1 MTNTSTVRELLSDA
15 EQRLRAIAS
24 ARLDAEIL
32 LASSMN
38 TGRASLYAYP
48 EREIPEAVVTNFH
61 QLLNKRLDHYPVA
74 YLTGNKEFWSLELDV
89 DQYTLIPRPETECV
103 IEAALA
109 YIPEQQSLDI
119 LDLGTGSGA
128 IALAIASER
137 PASRV
142 LAIDLSQ
149 EALAVAISNARKH
162 SIENVEFIQSDWFS
176 ELGGKQ
182 FDLIIANPPYVESN
196 DIGFSSGEIR
206 HEPRLAL
213 DGGHHG
219 MQAITHLVPAA
230 THFLRPEGR
239 LILEHGF
246 QQAEFVRQLFAVK
259 HYQDIHSRQDYAGL
273 DRFSL
278 GQWP

>member
-1 MTNTSTVRELLSDA
+1 MTNTSTVRNLLAGA
-15 EQRLRAIAS
+15 EQRLKAIAS

-32 LASSMN
+32 LANSMN
-38 TGRASLYAYP
+38 TDRASLYAYP
-48 EREIPEAVVTNFH
+48 EREVPETVVRHFH
-61 QLLNKRLDHYPVA
+61 LLLNKRLDHYPVA
-74 YLTGNKEFWSLELDV
+74 YLTGNKEFWSLELEV

-103 IEAALA
+103 IEATLE
-109 YIPEQQSLDI
+109 YVPEQQQCDI

-137 PASRV
+137 PACRV
-142 LAIDLSQ
+142 VAIDLSQ
-149 EALAVAISNARKH
+149 EALAVAASNALKH
-162 SIENVEFIQSDWFS
+162 KIENISFLQSDWFS
-176 ELGGKQ
+176 ALKGRQ
-182 FDLIIANPPYVESN
+182 FDLIIANPPYVESD
-196 DIGFSSGEIR
+196 DIGFSAGEIR

-230 THFLRPEGR
+230 THFLKPGAR

-246 QQAEFVRQLFAVK
+246 EQAESIRQLFAAT
-259 HYQDIHSRQDYAGL
+259 HYQDIHSRQDFAGL

>member
-1 MTNTSTVRELLSDA
+1 MTNTSIVRNLLVDA
-15 EQRLRAIAS
+15 EQRLQAIAS

-38 TGRASLYAYP
+38 TDRAGLYAYP
-48 EREIPEAVVTNFH
+48 EREVPEAVVANFH
-61 QLLNKRLDHYPVA
+61 LLLNKRVDHYPVA

-103 IEAALA
+103 IEATLE
-109 YIPEQQSLDI
+109 YMSDQQQYDI

-137 PASRV
+137 PACRV

-149 EALAVAISNARKH
+149 EALAVAIGNALKH
-162 SIENVEFIQSDWFS
+162 EIENVKFVQSDWFS
-176 ELGGKQ
+176 KLRGRQ
-182 FDLIIANPPYVESN
+182 FDLIIANPPYVESD

-219 MQAITHLVPAA
+219 MRAITHLVPAA
-230 THFLRPEGR
+230 THYLKPGAR
-239 LILEHGF
+239 LILEHGY
-246 QQAEFVRQLFAVK
+246 QQAESIRQLFAAQ